1 MAEDKLLKRV
11 SGDLDGRSSSL
22 SELFDPTA
30 FEERLKL
37 ARARRAVALAQRA
50 ATGMPLAPRVP
61 ALHRTDAGSRGADPM
76 VVPGFAASSR
86 AVPRRDIEAGAAPA
100 ALASPRAGQG
110 AWAEAWRGMW
120 PDGLR
125 RLRLGA
131 WFAAGFA
138 RLPAPRALLSSLP
151 ALPRAGRAPIVASLV
166 VAGLGMGALAL
177 VLVPGGSSAP
187 PAVPQIA
194 GPVVEPVAQV
204 ARAAATPAIAPVA
217 PMPPA
222 PIELGPLPAQ
232 VPVADEPP
240 PAMSAQVPETVVV
253 PLPSR
258 LPGGPNPR
266 PRALGAPA
274 PIAAAPA
281 EASAAEPAAASSG
294 LDLSGIRVF
303 VHFPPSVGATAR
315 AATVSAL
322 KAEGYP
328 TVEPIRANASI
339 DTTNVR
345 YFHAEDA
352 EAARQL
358 AASLGEGAVARDF
371 TDLSPPPRRGR
382 LEVWMQGAAPQPS
395 ASEAILQIL
404 QARGQQN

>member
-11 SGDLDGRSSSL
+11 PVDADARPSSL

-50 ATGMPLAPRVP
+50 ATGMPLGPRIP
-61 ALHRTDAGSRGADPM
+61 ALHRTDAGSRGGDPL
-76 VVPGFAASSR
+76 VVPGFAVPPR
-86 AVPRRDIEAGAAPA
+86 AVPRRDAEAGAAPGGSA
-100 ALASPRAGQG
+100 GSGAGQG
-110 AWAEAWRGMW
+110 GWIGPRG
-120 PDGLR
+120 GLPPVA
-125 RLRLGA
+125 RLGA
-131 WFAAGFA
+131 WITVGLA
-138 RLPAPRALLSSLP
+138 RLAAPRAFLSRLP
-151 ALPRAGRAPIVASLV
+151 ALPRRGRAPIIASFV
-166 VAGLGMGALAL
+166 VVGFGVGALAL
-177 VLVPGGSSAP
+177 ALVPGGSSVPHAAP
-187 PAVPQIA
+187 QVAGAVAAPASPA
-194 GPVVEPVAQV
+194 APVAG
-204 ARAAATPAIAPVA
+204 AAATPELPAVSPV
-217 PMPPA
+217 PPV
-222 PIELGPLPAQ
+222 PIDQGPLPAQ
-232 VPVADEPP
+232 VPGPDGPSSAVPDE
-240 PAMSAQVPETVVV
+240 QVVETVV
-253 PLPSR
+253 PLPPR

-266 PRALGAPA
+266 PRSFGVTAAIGAA
-274 PIAAAPA
+274 PEVVTTDAAAM
-281 EASAAEPAAASSG
+281 SSG

-322 KAEGYP
+322 KADGYP

>member
-1 MAEDKLLKRV
+1 M
-11 SGDLDGRSSSL
+11 S
-22 SELFDPTA
+22 P
-30 FEERLKL
+30 
-37 ARARRAVALAQRA
+37 
-50 ATGMPLAPRVP
+50 VP
-61 ALHRTDAGSRGADPM
+61 P
-76 VVPGFAASSR
+76 VPI
-86 AVPRRDIEAGAAPA
+86 D
-100 ALASPRAGQG
+100 Q
-110 AWAEAWRGMW
+110 
-120 PDGLR
+120 
-125 RLRLGA
+125 
-131 WFAAGFA
+131 
-138 RLPAPRALLSSLP
+138 
-151 ALPRAGRAPIVASLV
+151 
-166 VAGLGMGALAL
+166 
-177 VLVPGGSSAP
+177 
-187 PAVPQIA
+187 
-194 GPVVEPVAQV
+194 
-204 ARAAATPAIAPVA
+204 
-217 PMPPA
+217 
-222 PIELGPLPAQ
+222 GPLPAQ
-232 VPVADEPP
+232 VPGPDGPSSAVPDE
-240 PAMSAQVPETVVV
+240 QVVETVV
-253 PLPSR
+253 PLPPR

-266 PRALGAPA
+266 PRSFGVTAAIGAA
-274 PIAAAPA
+274 PEVVTTDAAAM
-281 EASAAEPAAASSG
+281 SSG

-322 KAEGYP
+322 KADGYP